1 MANTKISQLTANT
14 NPSGSEELVYAS
26 NWTNGKMSLS
36 TMKWYVENNLS
47 WFATTWDLTTWL
59 AGKQD
64 TLVSWTN
71 IRTINGTS
79 ILWSWN
85 ITIQWGWWQT
95 QYDYSAMQWP
105 CSTWYHIPSQW
116 EWQALYNAWITM
128 SAWTSSWTTEWRTYL
143 KMPTT
148 WIRGYNDG
156 AAWQQT
162 NRWRYWTVTPY
173 QTEDAYCISFSWT
186 VFNFALNTH
195 RANAVMIRP
204 FKDTPAIPDITWTT
218 LYDWSWTA
226 AWAWIFYNSWLWLI
240 SISADWETWIT
251 IADKNLWATV
261 VYDYWDTLD
270 ATNVWTYFQRWNNN
284 WFAYTWAI
292 TTSSTQVDASSY
304 WPWNY
309 YSSSTFIT
317 WNNDWS
323 SVQNDNLWWY
333 VTWPTPITSWWIT
346 ELTADANIWELSEWI
361 YVTEHDL
368 YYTTWNKVRFYI
380 AWGGSWRQM
389 LFVAN
394 QSWRWNAFFVYNVW
408 HNSQYTQPR
417 CSYWYSKSSSEWE
430 THLLREWD
438 ASLQEYAIVPSATDF
453 DAIWSWWWMWFTQL
467 IDWAEDNQSLSVS
480 WTVYS
485 WVTYT
490 MIVNSVAAWQT
501 YSVTL
506 WTWVTNPLNI
516 TLPNLSNKKC
526 VITLVATS
534 ASTAIV
540 TWCTIES

>member
-14 NPSGSEELVYAS
+14 NPNGNEEFVYAY
-26 NWTNGKMSLS
+26 NNANGKITLD
-36 TMKWYVENNLS
+36 TMKTYIGS
-47 WFATTWDLTTWL
+47 WWGSYTAWTWIDITAWVISNTWVISVN
-59 AGKQD
+59 GQ
-64 TLVSWTN
+64 TGNVIVSW
-71 IRTINGTS
+71 GGG
-79 ILWSWN
+79 
-85 ITIQWGWWQT
+85 QVE
-95 QYDYSAMQWP
+95 YDYSAMQWP

-261 VYDYWDTLD
+261 VYNYWDTPA
-270 ATNVWTYFQRWNNN
+270 ATNVWTYFQRWNNY

-317 WNNDWS
+317 WHNDWS
-323 SVQNDNLWWY
+323 SVQNDDLWWY
-333 VTWPTPITSWWIT
+333 TTWPIPHTTWVT
-346 ELTADANIWELSEWI
+346 ELTADANIWELPEWI
-361 YVTEHDL
+361 YVTDHDL
-368 YYTTWNKVRFYI
+368 YYK
-380 AWGGSWRQM
+380 SWSKISVYTASWASHRQM
-389 LFVAN
+389 LFVTQTSTWAN
-394 QSWRWNAFFVYNVW
+394 WFLVYNVW
-408 HNSQYTQPR
+408 SNSSYTYWR
-417 CSYWYSKSSSEWE
+417 AAYWYSKSSADWDVNVIK
-430 THLLREWD
+430 EWD
-438 ASLQEYAIVPSATDF
+438 ASLKEYNVASWQTVAIE
-453 DAIWSWWWMWFTQL
+453 AIWSGSWIWFTQL
-467 IDWAEDNQSLSVS
+467 IENMDWTNPLDATLRVD
-480 WTVYS
+480 WTLYS
-485 WVTYT
+485 WIVYT
-490 MIVNSVAAWQT
+490 IIINSVDQNYTIA
-501 YSVTL
+501 L
-506 WTWVTNPLNI
+506 WTWVTNPLNV
-516 TLPNLSNKKC
+516 TLPSNSNKKC
-526 VITLVATS
+526 VITMVATS
-534 ASTAIV
+534 SSTAIV
-540 TWCTIES
+540 SWCTIQN

>member
-1 MANTKISQLTANT
+1 MANTKISQLTPNT
-14 NPSGSEELVYAS
+14 NPNGNEEFVYAY
-26 NWTNGKMSLS
+26 NNANGKITLD
-36 TMKWYVENNLS
+36 TMKTYIDS
-47 WFATTWDLTTWL
+47 WWGSYTAWTWIDITAWVISNTWVISVNWQT
-59 AGKQD
+59 GNVI
-64 TLVSWTN
+64 VSW
-71 IRTINGTS
+71 
-79 ILWSWN
+79 
-85 ITIQWGWWQT
+85 WGWQT

-251 IADKNLWATV
+251 IADKNLWATA
-261 VYDYWDTLD
+261 VYNYWDTLA
-270 ATNVWTYFQRWNNN
+270 ATNVWTYFQWWNNY
-284 WFAYTWAI
+284 WFAYSWAV
-292 TTSSTQVDASSY
+292 TTSWTQVDASTY

-333 VTWPTPITSWWIT
+333 VTWPTPVTSWWII
-346 ELTADANIWELSEWI
+346 ELTADANIWELPEWI
-361 YVTEHDL
+361 YVTDYDL
-368 YYTTWNKVRFYI
+368 YYTTWNKISLYTSLS
-380 AWGGSWRQM
+380 ATHRQM
-389 LFVAN
+389 LFVTQTSAWVN
-394 QSWRWNAFFVYNVW
+394 WFLVYNLW
-408 HNSQYTQPR
+408 SNSTYTYAR
-417 CSYWYSKSSSEWE
+417 AAYWYSKSSADWAVNV
-430 THLLREWD
+430 LKEWD
-438 ASLQEYAIVPSATDF
+438 ASLREYWIATWQTVAIE
-453 DAIWSWWWMWFTQL
+453 AIWSGSWVWFTQL
-467 IDWAEDNQSLSVS
+467 VENMDWTNPLDATLRVD
-480 WTVYS
+480 WTLYS
-485 WVTYT
+485 WVVYT
-490 MIVNSVAAWQT
+490 VIINSVDQNYTIA
-501 YSVTL
+501 L
-506 WTWVTNPLNI
+506 WTWVTNPLNVA
-516 TLPNLSNKKC
+516 LPSNSNKKC
-526 VITLVATS
+526 VITMVATS
-534 ASTAIV
+534 SSTAIV
-540 TWCTIES
+540 SWCTIWA

>member
-1 MANTKISQLTANT
+1 MADKKISALTPNT
-14 NPSGSEELVYAS
+14 SPTWSEEFVYAYNNS
-26 NWTNGKMSLS
+26 NGKITLD
-36 TMKWYVENNLS
+36 TMKT
-47 WFATTWDLTTWL
+47 FASADS
-59 AGKQD
+59 QP

-71 IRTINGTS
+71 IKTINNQD

-85 ITIQWGWWQT
+85 LTIWW
-95 QYDYSAMQWP
+95 
-105 CSTWYHIPSQW
+105 
-116 EWQALYNAWITM
+116 
-128 SAWTSSWTTEWRTYL
+128 
-143 KMPTT
+143 
-148 WIRGYNDG
+148 
-156 AAWQQT
+156 AA
-162 NRWRYWTVTPY
+162 
-173 QTEDAYCISFSWT
+173 
-186 VFNFALNTH
+186 
-195 RANAVMIRP
+195 
-204 FKDTPAIPDITWTT
+204 
-218 LYDWSWTA
+218 
-226 AWAWIFYNSWLWLI
+226 
-240 SISADWETWIT
+240 
-251 IADKNLWATV
+251 
-261 VYDYWDTLD
+261 
-270 ATNVWTYFQRWNNN
+270 
-284 WFAYTWAI
+284 
-292 TTSSTQVDASSY
+292 
-304 WPWNY
+304 
-309 YSSSTFIT
+309 
-317 WNNDWS
+317 
-323 SVQNDNLWWY
+323 
-333 VTWPTPITSWWIT
+333 T
-346 ELTADANIWELSEWI
+346 ELTADANIWELEEWI

-389 LFVAN
+389 LFVVN

-438 ASLQEYAIVPSATDF
+438 ASLQEYAIITWATDF

-485 WVTYT
+485 WATYT

-540 TWCTIES
+540 TWCTMWS